1 MSPGVTMAREQT
13 SVLRE
18 GVVAGCIGA
27 AVVAMWFL
35 LFDIARGKPF
45 LTPALLGAVVFYGVN
60 NPTGLEI
67 AAWPILGYTLVHGLA
82 FIAFGVAAAS
92 LMAASEREPA
102 LLIAVAILFAC
113 FEAFFLG
120 LQGAL
125 GQSVVGALV
134 LWSVLIGNV
143 LAAVAMLWYFLSRHR
158 TLPRLLVGTWSGVL
172 REGTI
177 AGLIGAA
184 VVALWFL
191 AIDTVQGE
199 PLRTPALL
207 GQGVLKIL
215 AAPHPVIAY
224 TVVHGL
230 AFVLFGIVAAVL
242 IAGAERAPMF
252 LFAVVILFTAFEV
265 FFFGA
270 VIIGA
275 KWVLDELAGWTIFA
289 GNLLASAAML
299 AYFFKS
305 HRGLARRLTEA
316 FAEDD

>member
-1 MSPGVTMAREQT
+1 MAPGSDMARRET

-27 AVVAMWFL
+27 AVVAVWFL
-35 LFDIARGKPF
+35 VFDIARGKPL
-45 LTPALLGAVVFYGVN
+45 LTPALLGALVFQGVN

-67 AAWPILGYTLVHGLA
+67 SAGPILGYTVLHGLA
-82 FIAFGVAAAS
+82 FIAFGVVAAS

-102 LLIAVAILFAC
+102 LLIAVVILFAC
-113 FEAFFLG
+113 FEVFFLA

-125 GQSVVGALV
+125 GQSIVGALV
-134 LWSVLIGNV
+134 LWSVMIGNFV
-143 LAAVAMLWYFLSRHR
+143 AAVAMLWYFLSRHR
-158 TLPRLLVGTWSGVL
+158 TLPRLLVGTWWGVL

-184 VVALWFL
+184 VVAVWFL
-191 AIDTVQGE
+191 CIDMIHGE
-199 PLRTPALL
+199 PLRTPSLL
-207 GQGVLKIL
+207 GTGLLKIL
-215 AAPHPVIAY
+215 AGPHPVLVY
-224 TVVHGL
+224 TVVHGV
-230 AFVLFGIVAAVL
+230 AFVLFGIVASVL

-275 KWVLDELAGWTIFA
+275 KWVLDELAGWTIFV

-299 AYFFKS
+299 AYFFKG
-305 HRGLARRLTEA
+305 HRALARRLTEA

>member
-1 MSPGVTMAREQT
+1 MAREQT

-27 AVVAMWFL
+27 AVVAIWFL

-60 NPTGLEI
+60 NPTGVEI
-67 AAWPILGYTLVHGLA
+67 SPGPILGYTLIHGLA
-82 FIAFGVAAAS
+82 FIAFGVVAAS
-92 LMAASEREPA
+92 LMAASELEPA
-102 LLIAVAILFAC
+102 LLIAVVILFAC

-120 LQGAL
+120 LEGAL
-125 GQSVVGALV
+125 GQSVFGAIV
-134 LWSVLIGNV
+134 LWSVLIGNF
-143 LAAVAMLWYFLSRHR
+143 LAAVAMLGYFLSRHR
-158 TLPRLLVGTWSGVL
+158 TLPRLLVGTWWGVL

-191 AIDTVQGE
+191 AIDTIQGE

-207 GQGVLKIL
+207 GRGVLKIL
-215 AAPHPVIAY
+215 AGPHPVIAY
-224 TVVHGL
+224 TVAHGL

-275 KWVLDELAGWTIFA
+275 KWVLDELAGWTIFV

-299 AYFFKS
+299 AYFFKG
-305 HRGLARRLTEA
+305 HRELARRLTEA